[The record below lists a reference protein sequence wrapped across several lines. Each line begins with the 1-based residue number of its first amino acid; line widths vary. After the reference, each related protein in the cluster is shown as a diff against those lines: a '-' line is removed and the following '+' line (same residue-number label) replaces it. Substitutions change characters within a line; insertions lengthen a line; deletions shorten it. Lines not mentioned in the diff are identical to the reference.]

1 MNKLLFLLPILAIY
15 SCSDSDN
22 PHNAKFNDIGCLEC
36 DAYQVGDKFII
47 EGINY
52 TVADR
57 KLIQDEIENK
67 NNISRFCTSHIV
79 DMSSLFKN
87 QHSFNQDIGS
97 WDVSNVTD
105 MTTMFMYS
113 YFNQDIGSWD
123 VSNVTDMVGMFLG
136 ATTFNQDI
144 SSWDVSN
151 VTDMGGLFLGATTF
165 NQDISSWDVSS
176 VTSMDVMFKNA
187 SSFNQDLTQWCVSQ
201 FPTMPDEFST
211 NSVLAASNHPVW
223 GTCP

>member
-144 SSWDVSN
+144 SSWDVS
-151 VTDMGGLFLGATTF
+151 
-165 NQDISSWDVSS
+165 S